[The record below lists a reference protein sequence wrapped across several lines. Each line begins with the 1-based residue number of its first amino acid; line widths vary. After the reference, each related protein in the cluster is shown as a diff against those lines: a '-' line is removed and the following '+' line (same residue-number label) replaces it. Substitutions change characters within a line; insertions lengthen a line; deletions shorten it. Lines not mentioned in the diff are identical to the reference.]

1 MRRSE
6 QAPPVAELGVV
17 RCNSRTPMKFFKRLV
32 VATLK
37 GSTPHLPGVAR
48 ALGIPESDVTHLAL
62 LQGEEREAR
71 FLSLVEQRHGGPV
84 DWRGTAADIYEV
96 LQPCVTAEER
106 ACLPPVE
113 SVPGLRPAE
122 TIQFLDQ
129 RFASASRALRSME
142 SLGDFS
148 ILLLIPRNRLAEF
161 EKAAGPWLI

>member
-1 MRRSE
+1 
-6 QAPPVAELGVV
+6 
-17 RCNSRTPMKFFKRLV
+17 MKFFKRLM

-37 GSTPHLPGVAR
+37 GSTTPHLPGVAR
-48 ALGIPESDVTHLAL
+48 ALGISESDVANLAS
-62 LQGEEREAR
+62 LQGEEREAG

-84 DWRGTAADIYEV
+84 DWRGTAEDIYDI

-113 SVPGLRPAE
+113 SIPALRPAE
-122 TIQFLDQ
+122 TIQFLDE
-129 RFASASRALRSME
+129 RFASAPRALRSME

-148 ILLLIPRNRLAEF
+148 ILLLIPRDRLVEF

>member
-1 MRRSE
+1 
-6 QAPPVAELGVV
+6 
-17 RCNSRTPMKFFKRLV
+17 MKFFKRLM

-37 GSTPHLPGVAR
+37 GSTTPHLPGVAR
-48 ALGIPESDVTHLAL
+48 ALGIPESDVANLASL
-62 LQGEEREAR
+62 RGEEREAR

-84 DWRGTAADIYEV
+84 DWRGTAEDIYET

-113 SVPGLRPAE
+113 SIPEMRPAE
-122 TIQFLDQ
+122 TIQFLDE
-129 RFASASRALRSME
+129 RFAPALRALRSME

-148 ILLLIPRNRLAEF
+148 ILLLVPRDRLAEF